1 MVLLERRYWEPD
13 SSLPANP
20 NDQDEMW
27 VLETTGELFGDY
39 SDYLKALYLTKSRL
53 WSSVYTGVSN
63 LTYQE
68 AILEDERGRALA
80 RKFPQELEAQA
91 LQHVHF
97 GTLRLDDLIEY
108 LYNALKPR
116 QPAVAPQGLEH
127 AGQPLKLK
135 HPAPR
140 PVVRCWLFEVALHD
154 QVGGCQNFWRAK
166 PEYVQKY
173 NLTTVVPQDVQE
185 VLAVARARHRPRRGG
200 GGARKRSRGMET
212 PATRAASEAPSES
225 GSMDWA
231 VSSQAGEEE
240 VALANGN
247 ADTSTP
253 SLDEKM
259 PSVEEEEAKIKPG
272 TDKHVAFQAL
282 KEAGSGGLN
291 VDQIMEAA
299 RQSGITALDDNS
311 KRVIQYALA
320 NDPAFQR
327 TAKGVYTLR
336 ALAPEINSPVPQ
348 PKTKGQRTP
357 RPPPPRFDPSAL
369 TPEPSVAAGL
379 DDAGGDDAVPLDFL
393 DGSSVLAPMPAG
405 TRPEDVHIE
414 AEYIEPVKE
423 EAPENGEALGPGA
436 AMDAALARL
445 NRAEEDVA
453 ALREAIKAAQARAR
467 MAMPKKKKKGEDS
480 EDANPVF
487 EVSAEEKVF
496 KGDPNDRKALLRHK
510 QHVKELEE
518 EAETAKQAW
527 LKKQRSM
534 RDKASGNKSKE
545 VQALNKQLQAAL
557 QVLDVERYHVA
568 ACEEAAMSA
577 EKGHGRG
584 RRGSWA
590 RRFEYEDPLKAAE
603 REERDRRRA
612 EVRRYPIDDTELHAE
627 LRDKAFSDGGDMPE
641 DDVPTATV
649 ERIDAATSHAM
660 SATMYVADFA
670 STFHLPLGLPQPVH
684 FRQLQDAIAAE
695 GQLDGREALWEL
707 YEGIMRFLLNNT
719 TGRTERR
726 WLNCLGA
733 ATWPEVVRRYCLF
746 HMAKFQDPQITDAA
760 NLLGDQGCETLT
772 ASLHRCLLCHLCD
785 EALDREPLRAL
796 LTRRMDWA
804 ENVRKEMRDAAAEDK
819 GRIKELIE
827 ARKEERKRKRA
838 EGKGRA
844 GAAAWEEEVKLEGA
858 DSGLGDLENGD
869 GPDHRYSSGVLGE
882 DSAAEDADMLDAEP
896 QRGGKGRRGK
906 GKAGNPRAEANRQL
920 ERQQAEMEDATI
932 RRQEEFERALDECCI
947 RREPLGWDRKHRCY
961 WWGVAGERTVVYVQD
976 WNGHMGALST
986 PEELD
991 ALMDALEP
999 RGVREHGLQSA
1010 LEKMYHSITNA
1021 MTLGPGEMLEPVSYG
1036 VPAPQMLQNRRAS
1049 KRGDRAG
1056 SDVDLAPEKHPQQIS
1071 AEKPRPACL
1080 AGVEG
1085 LAILTSADFLLDI
1098 HRLAVDNDIEPSTSC
1113 VGGWKVWAPA
1123 VRFLGQGHLP
1133 PGSTDAGPLVP
1144 ALRDA
1149 MKSRLIQ
1156 MEEALFIASGQRF
1169 EAESEAAA
1177 EAAYLSKLGGRDS
1190 EEREGSQ
1197 ERVAGEG
1204 DADANGGASGAEDGV
1219 LGGEAGGEDAGAK
1232 PQGGGL
1238 RMWRAARDRA
1248 AWKAD
1253 VLHATTAARVAYSAV
1268 ALTIIGYP
1276 LLDKIEAIRTM
1287 PVPKPRGGG
1296 VTAELEAAAAAGA
1309 AAAAAA
1315 LKGARAKKGDD
1326 DTINTRNKATRR

>member
-1 MVLLERRYWEPD
+1 MWILE
-13 SSLPANP
+13 A
-20 NDQDEMW
+20 
-27 VLETTGELFGDY
+27 TGEVFSEY
-39 SDYLKALYLTKSRL
+39 SDYLKALYLTKSRV

-68 AILEDERGRALA
+68 AVLEDERGRALA
-80 RKFPQELEAQA
+80 RKFPKDLEAQA

-108 LYNALKPR
+108 IYNALKPR
-116 QPAVAPQGLEH
+116 QPTGALQGREND
-127 AGQPLKLK
+127 GQPLKLK

-140 PVVRCWLFEVALHD
+140 PVIRCWLFEVALHD

-166 PEYVQKY
+166 PEYVQQY
-173 NLTTVVPQDVQE
+173 DLATVIPQDVQE
-185 VLAVARARHRPRRGG
+185 VLAVARARQRPKRGG
-200 GGARKRSRGMET
+200 GSRKRSRT
-212 PATRAASEAPSES
+212 ADPSFSRAASEAPSES

-231 VSSQAGEEE
+231 ASSQAGEEE
-240 VALANGN
+240 DILPNG
-247 ADTSTP
+247 TEPTP
-253 SLDEKM
+253 APPSFDEPI
-259 PSVEEEEAKIKPG
+259 PSVEEEEAKLKPG
-272 TDKHVAFQAL
+272 TDKHIAFQCL
-282 KEAGSGGLN
+282 KDAGAAGLN
-291 VDQIMEAA
+291 ITQIIDAA
-299 RQSGITALDDNS
+299 KQNGVKDLDENS

-327 TAKGVYTLR
+327 IAKGIYTLR

-369 TPEPSVAAGL
+369 APEPSGSAFDDAAG
-379 DDAGGDDAVPLDFL
+379 DDSVPLDFL

-405 TRPEDVHIE
+405 ARPEDVHVEEEYVE
-414 AEYIEPVKE
+414 AVKE
-423 EAPENGEALGPGA
+423 EAPENGEAMGVGPGA

-453 ALREAIKAAQARAR
+453 ALREAIKAAQAKAR
-467 MAMPKKKKKGEDS
+467 LAMPKKKKKGEDAVD
-480 EDANPVF
+480 ENPVF
-487 EVSAEEKVF
+487 EVPAEEKLF

-518 EAETAKQAW
+518 EMESSKQAW
-527 LKKQRSM
+527 LKKQRSL

-568 ACEEAAMSA
+568 ACEEAAMTA

-590 RRFEYEDPLKAAE
+590 RKYEYEDPLKAAE

-627 LRDKAFSDGGDMPE
+627 LRDKASDGGDTAADDMPVGPLE
-641 DDVPTATV
+641 T
-649 ERIDAATSHAM
+649 IDAVTSHAM
-660 SATMYVADFA
+660 SATMFVADFA
-670 STFHLPLGLPQPVH
+670 STFHHPLGLPRAVN
-684 FRQLQDAIAAE
+684 FKQLQDAIAAE
-695 GQLDGREALWEL
+695 GQLDGREVLWEL
-707 YEGIMRFLLNNT
+707 YEGLMRFLLNNT

-746 HMAKFQDPQITDAA
+746 HMAKYQDPQITNAA
-760 NLLGDQGCETLT
+760 GLLGDQGCETLE
-772 ASLHRCLLCHLCD
+772 ADLHRSLLCHLCD
-785 EALDREPLRAL
+785 EALDREPLRVL

-804 ENVRKEMRDAAAEDK
+804 ENVRKDMRDAAAEDK

-838 EGKGRA
+838 EGKGRISN
-844 GAAAWEEEVKLEGA
+844 AASWDEDEQKVKMEGA
-858 DSGLGDLENGD
+858 DSGFGAFENGD
-869 GPDHRYSSGVLGE
+869 GPEHRYSGGLLGE
-882 DSAAEDADMLDAEP
+882 DSAAEDVDMADAEQ
-896 QRGGKGRRGK
+896 QRGGNKRKGK
-906 GKAGNPRAEANRQL
+906 GGKGANPKAEANREL

-932 RRQEEFERALDECCI
+932 RRQEEFERALEDCCI
-947 RREPLGWDRKHRCY
+947 RREPLGWDRQHRCY
-961 WWGVAGERTVVYVQD
+961 WWGVAGERALVHVQAWD
-976 WNGHMGALST
+976 GRMGAIST
-986 PEELD
+986 PDHLD

-999 RGVREHGLQSA
+999 RGVREHGLQAS

-1021 MTLGPGEMLEPVSYG
+1021 MTLGPGEMLEPISYG
-1036 VPAPQMLQNRRAS
+1036 QPPQQLTQSRRSS
-1049 KRGDRAG
+1049 KRGDRGGVAEIE
-1056 SDVDLAPEKHPQQIS
+1056 VVPEKPPQQVS

-1098 HRLAVDNDIEPSTSC
+1098 QRLALDNDIEPSPSC
-1113 VGGWKVWAPA
+1113 FGGWKVWAQA
-1123 VRFLGQGHLP
+1123 VRSLGQGTLP
-1133 PGSTDAGPLVP
+1133 LGSSGPAVP
-1144 ALRDA
+1144 ILREA

-1177 EAAYLSKLGGRDS
+1177 EAAYLSNSAAGGRDS

-1197 ERVAGEG
+1197 ERLQGDG
-1204 DADANGGASGAEDGV
+1204 DADGNGASSAEDGAPGGEGGAEDK
-1219 LGGEAGGEDAGAK
+1219 DAK

-1276 LLDKIEAIRTM
+1276 LLDKIEAIRTA
-1287 PVPKPRGGG
+1287 PAPKPRSGG

-1315 LKGARAKKGDD
+1315 LKAGARAKKGLTED